1 MPIRKKKAPKVLSR
15 RARTG
20 FGAAPTDSFHWF
32 LDYIRLE
39 VDKKDI
45 TNKIKSYIKASYPKS
60 EASLLVSAP
69 EWAYTS
75 CFAAAA
81 AIHWDE
87 LGKPFPEKWNKQ
99 KTVDLAIDNIRY
111 WANAKKAEK
120 EEAPKVVTVSKSPME
135 IIKERTSDFIAQV
148 EEVLDMFNTKT
159 WCDWDNYSVYN
170 ELKKDDAAYNIA
182 KGTYDY
188 YLPQRDELEE
198 LVTKKTPDLVEAYAH
213 LGVRKQKQYLN
224 VIQAILDD
232 CERYMASKK
241 AVRKSRK
248 PRVKSADKQVE
259 KVQYLKESSEYKVT
273 SVHPNQIIGSGRV
286 YLFNTKQRILTE
298 LVCRLPSGF
307 EVSGTTIKGL
317 DEEASRAIRLRKP
330 LDFLPL
336 VLSKTAR
343 QIDKEWTALTTKNQ
357 AHSGRI
363 NKDTIILRTLDK

>member
-20 FGAAPTDSFHWF
+20 FAAAPTDSFHWF

-45 TNKIKSYIKASYPKS
+45 ANKIKGYIKASFPKK
-60 EASLLVSAP
+60 EASVLVAAP
-69 EWAYTS
+69 EWAFTS
-75 CFAAAA
+75 CFGAAAS
-81 AIHWDE
+81 IHWME
-87 LGKPFPEKWNKQ
+87 LNNEFPDKWDGQ
-99 KTVDLAIDNIRY
+99 KSIDLAIEHVRY
-111 WANAKKAEK
+111 WAEKKNAEK
-120 EEAPKVVTVSKSPME
+120 EETPKVATVSRSPMD
-135 IIKERTSDFIAQV
+135 IVKERTSDFIGAV
-148 EEVLDMFNTKT
+148 EEVLDMFDTKV
-159 WCDWDNYSVYN
+159 WVDWENYSVYN

-188 YLPQRDELEE
+188 YVPQRDELEE
-198 LVTKKTPDLVEAYAH
+198 LITKKTPDLVEAYAH
-213 LGVRKQKQYLN
+213 LKPMKQKKLLK
-224 VIQAILDD
+224 VIQSILDD

-248 PRVKSADKQVE
+248 PRVKTADKQAE
-259 KVQYLKESSEYKVT
+259 KVQYLKESTEYKVT
-273 SVHPNQIIGSGRV
+273 SVHPNQVVGSKRV
-286 YLFNTKQRILTE
+286 YMFNTKQRILTE
-298 LVCRLPSGF
+298 LVCRLPGGF
-307 EVSGTTIKGL
+307 EISGTTIKGL